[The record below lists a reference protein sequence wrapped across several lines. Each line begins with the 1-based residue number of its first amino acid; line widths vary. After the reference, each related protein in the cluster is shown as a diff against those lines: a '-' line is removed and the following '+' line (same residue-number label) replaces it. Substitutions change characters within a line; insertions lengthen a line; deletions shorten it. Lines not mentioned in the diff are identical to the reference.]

1 MRVVRAVGVVR
12 AVRVARAI
20 GVVRAPR
27 AAGPAAAPAT
37 APGVVALAGLGFL
50 LLRPGLEALGP
61 SLGTATLAA
70 GYLGLAAAGAQWGVN
85 RSPGPAPI
93 GAPGRGRPQ
102 RPAPLGAGT
111 TLVAGLLAVAAVALM
126 TGPAPPLPAG
136 GAALTLGLLAAVA
149 EEALFRGALYA
160 WVERRAARSG
170 RAPALAPVLAV
181 ASSAVAFA
189 LVHVPSYGPAA
200 IPVDLGAGLLLGWQ
214 RWASGRWTV
223 PATTHAAANLLAV
236 ILR

>member
-1 MRVVRAVGVVR
+1 
-12 AVRVARAI
+12 VRVARA
-20 GVVRAPR
+20 VKTAMSP
-27 AAGPAAAPAT
+27 AAPAT
-37 APGVVALAGLGFL
+37 WPATGPGVVALAGLGFL
-50 LLRPGLEALGP
+50 LVRPGLEALGP

-70 GYLGLAAAGAQWGVN
+70 GYLGLTAAGALWGAD
-85 RSPGPAPI
+85 RSSGPVSP
-93 GAPGRGRPQ
+93 GAPGALWGAGRAP
-102 RPAPLGAGT
+102 RPAPLGGGT

-126 TGPAPPLPAG
+126 AGPAPPLPAG
-136 GAALTLGLLAAVA
+136 GAALALGLLAAVA

-170 RAPALAPVLAV
+170 RSPALAPVLAV
-181 ASSAVAFA
+181 AFSAVAFA

-223 PATTHAAANLLAV
+223 PAATHAAANLLAV